1 MPQILVQCKNCQ
13 KIFPSGIELGVGA
26 TATFVGNL
34 SQCPF
39 CGSMENIPDGTFKG
53 TVERIVKILESSS
66 NRLQTAKDLLEAL
79 EKSKSENDLSKIKHS
94 SQFSKFKKWIPDS
107 PQKLMVY
114 IAILQMIIQLLTKNP
129 SIYIKYDTTVVN
141 IYNQLIINQTK

>member
-13 KIFPSGIELGVGA
+13 RIFPSGIELGLGA

-53 TVERIVKILESSS
+53 TVEGIVKILESSP

-79 EKSKSENDLSKIKHS
+79 DKSKSENDLVKIKRS
-94 SQFSKFKKWIPDS
+94 SQFSKFRKWIPDS
-107 PQKLMVY
+107 PQKLALY
-114 IAILQMIIQLLTKNP
+114 IAILHTIIQLLIKNP
-129 SIYIKYDTTVVN
+129 TVQIEYNNFVN
-141 IYNQLIINQTK
+141 IYNQTTINQTK

>member
-1 MPQILVQCKNCQ
+1 MPQILLQCKNCQ

-26 TATFVGNL
+26 STTFVGNL

-53 TVERIVKILESSS
+53 TVEGIAKILESSP
-66 NRLQTAKDLLEAL
+66 NRLQTTKDLLEAL
-79 EKSKSENDLSKIKHS
+79 EKSKTKKDLSRLKNS

-107 PQKLMVY
+107 LEKIYYYV
-114 IAILQMIIQLLTKNP
+114 IILQVIIQLLTKNP
-129 SIYIKYDTTVVN
+129 VIKIEINEVINV
-141 IYNQLIINQTK
+141 YNQVVASQTK

>member
-13 KIFPSGIELGVGA
+13 RIFPSEIELGVGA

-39 CGSMENIPDGTFKG
+39 CGSMESIPDGTFKG
-53 TVERIVKILESSS
+53 TVEGIVKILESSP

-79 EKSKSENDLSKIKHS
+79 GRSKTENDLSKLKHS
-94 SQFSKFKKWIPDS
+94 SRFSKFKRWIPDS
-107 PQKLMVY
+107 LEKIYYY
-114 IAILQMIIQLLTKNP
+114 IVILQAIILLLTRNP
-129 SIYIKYDTTVVN
+129 VIKIEVN
-141 IYNQLIINQTK
+141 NVMSIYNQIVVSQTK